1 MTHTHP
7 QNDHDRLSTLNAH
20 LEDYRSLLQRHHLTS
35 VAAGATGLSTL
46 TCGGLYG
53 LTSLSERHEA
63 PSDLAGL
70 ALVFALAT
78 GVLAKRAF
86 LQHKAIQK
94 QSAALAGVIAE
105 REILVRKLYP
115 KPE

>member
-1 MTHTHP
+1 MTDT
-7 QNDHDRLSTLNAH
+7 DHDRLSTLSAQ
-20 LEDYRSLLQRHHLTS
+20 LENHRSLLQRHHLTS

-46 TCGGLYG
+46 ACGGLYG
-53 LTSLSERHEA
+53 ATSLSDRHDA
-63 PSDLAGL
+63 PGDLAGL

-86 LQHKAIQK
+86 LQNRAIQK
-94 QSAALAGVIAE
+94 QSAALVDVIAE
-105 REILVRKLYP
+105 REMLARKLYP